1 MKALVKTKADK
12 GLELMDVPMPEVGPN
27 DVLIKIYKTA
37 ICGTDLH
44 IWNWDP
50 WAQQTIPVGMHVG
63 HEFCGVI
70 ERVGSAVTEYQPG
83 DVVSGEGHIVCGHC
97 RNCRKGLFHLC
108 PNTKGVGVNRE
119 GCFAEYLCIPQNNVI
134 RIHKDMP
141 MEIASILDPL
151 GNATHTALSWD
162 LVGEDVL
169 ITGAGLI
176 GSMAAAV
183 CKKAGAKSVTITDV
197 SDYKLNLAR
206 IMGAD
211 RTVNVISGDSIAAA
225 RENGLAPAMI
235 DRLTLNASRV
245 SAMAQG
251 MLTVAAQ
258 SDPVGK
264 VISKTV
270 RPNGLEISKVSVPF
284 GVIGIIYEARPNV
297 TADAAGICIKAG
309 NAVILRGGKEA
320 FNSNMAIAATLN
332 RAAISCGLPDGV
344 VQLIPW
350 VGHEAVKLMLKMD
363 RYIDLII
370 PRGGERLIRAVVADA
385 TMPVLKHYKGGCHL
399 FVDENFDIDLALKI
413 IVNAKCQ
420 RPGVCNALETLLV
433 DSAAAAE
440 FLPRFAEVM
449 KDQGVEIR
457 GDETVCKY
465 CPDAIPA
472 TEDDYYAE
480 YLNLTLAVRVVD
492 GVDEAISHIN
502 TYGSRHS
509 DGILSFNNANIS
521 AFTSMVDSSTV
532 YVNASTRFTDG
543 GEFGMGAEIGISTDK
558 LHARGPMA
566 LPELTTYKY
575 IIEGD
580 GQIRRP

>member
-1 MKALVKTKADK
+1 MTTEEMQFVLNDMGKKAKRA
-12 GLELMDVPMPEVGPN
+12 
-27 DVLIKIYKTA
+27 A
-37 ICGTDLH
+37 
-44 IWNWDP
+44 
-50 WAQQTIPVGMHVG
+50 
-63 HEFCGVI
+63 
-70 ERVGSAVTEYQPG
+70 
-83 DVVSGEGHIVCGHC
+83 
-97 RNCRKGLFHLC
+97 
-108 PNTKGVGVNRE
+108 
-119 GCFAEYLCIPQNNVI
+119 
-134 RIHKDMP
+134 
-141 MEIASILDPL
+141 
-151 GNATHTALSWD
+151 TALAILPD
-162 LVGEDVL
+162 EAKQLCL
-169 ITGAGLI
+169 NK
-176 GSMAAAV
+176 MAEAIEKDAEAIQ
-183 CKKAGAKSVTITDV
+183 CANAKDIE
-197 SDYKLNLAR
+197 LA
-206 IMGAD
+206 
-211 RTVNVISGDSIAAA
+211 IA
-225 RENGLAPAMI
+225 NGLAPAMI
-235 DRLTLNASRV
+235 DRLTLNADRIKG
-245 SAMAQG
+245 MADG
-251 MLTVAAQ
+251 MRTVAAQ
-258 SDPVGK
+258 NDPVGR

-284 GVIGIIYEARPNV
+284 GVIGIIYESRPNV

-363 RYIDLII
+363 NYIDLVI

-385 TMPVLKHYKGGCHL
+385 TMPVLKHYKGVCHL
-399 FVDENFDIDLALKI
+399 FVDENFDTDLALKI

-433 DSAAAAE
+433 DKVAAAG
-440 FLPRFAEVM
+440 FLPRFAAVM
-449 KDQGVEIR
+449 KEQNVELH
-457 GDETVCKY
+457 GDETVCQY
-465 CPDAIPA
+465 CPEAIPA

-509 DGILSFNNANIS
+509 DGILSFNDANIT

-558 LHARGPMA
+558 LHARGPMGA
-566 LPELTTYKY
+566 DELTTYKY
-575 IIEGD
+575 IVRGS
-580 GQIRRP
+580 GQIR